1 VKRTSI
7 FVGLLWLFD
16 SLVCE
21 VTQGAIDCP
30 VMPNPSQ
37 INRDVRSDIQSRV
50 GSLGK
55 LKAGEVEIKTEVVAK
70 NLFEKYPNIER
81 VLTAQ
86 MMAATYCS
94 MIRESTSLSEREKQ
108 DRWEK
113 FYDRVFSFVSPESSR
128 STPSK
133 SPSRKESV
141 KKPDKTS
148 EKKPDKPSQA
158 VTPGE
163 SMTQGK
169 SPPQPEDQRVTPM
182 PEQQASG
189 PSPTTPKSVT
199 PPPVNDAR
207 IAKSAPPS
215 VIPQDPVKA
224 VQAVE
229 GMRTGIREVIQKKET
244 ITFLLTHPKDEQ
256 EYLVFISTLLSS
268 ACRVTPRQCWF
279 TQEGNPRDLDRPP
292 VQRSGKRG
300 IIVHGPD
307 ADPLAHALGSWFVTY
322 STSRLPPEMN
332 GYKIEGTA
340 HLIWIDIGPG
350 SPWKQ

>member
-1 VKRTSI
+1 MPD
-7 FVGLLWLFD
+7 VG
-16 SLVCE
+16 
-21 VTQGAIDCP
+21 
-30 VMPNPSQ
+30 Q
-37 INRDVRSDIQSRV
+37 INRDVRSDIQGSV

-55 LKAGEVEIKTEVVAK
+55 LKAGEIASKTEVVAK

-94 MIRESTSLSEREKQ
+94 MIRDSTSLSEKEKQ

-113 FYDRVFSFVSPESSR
+113 FYDRVFSFVGPESSR

-141 KKPDKTS
+141 KKPDKVS
-148 EKKPDKPSQA
+148 ENPDKPSQA
-158 VTPGE
+158 VPRGE
-163 SMTQGK
+163 SKTQGK
-169 SPPQPEDQRVTPM
+169 SPSQPERATRA
-182 PEQQASG
+182 PEQQAS
-189 PSPTTPKSVT
+189 SQSATTPSGMGNITPDKTSPLPSVQSRPQQVT
-199 PPPVNDAR
+199 PPPVDDAR
-207 IAKSAPPS
+207 IAQSAHPS

-244 ITFLLTHPKDEQ
+244 ITFLITHPKDEQ
-256 EYLVFISTLLSS
+256 TYTAFISTLLSS
-268 ACRVTPRQCWF
+268 ACRETPRQCWF

-292 VQRSGKRG
+292 VRGSSKRG

-307 ADPLAHALGSWFVTY
+307 ANALAHVLGSWFETY
-322 STSRLPPEMN
+322 STSHVPREMN
-332 GYKIEGTA
+332 GYKAEGTSY
-340 HLIWIDIGPG
+340 LIWIDIGPG